1 MTIGGYSING
11 YLLLFYKWLLVVI
24 LLMIISGYSINGY
37 YFSTYR
43 SRSRK
48 NYVDFIFNGKMIWKF
63 QAHELMKHIV
73 YNIWKSIIEK

>member
-1 MTIGGYSING
+1 M
-11 YLLLFYKWLLVVI
+11 VI
-24 LLMIISGYSINGY
+24 TFQLIDLDHV
-37 YFSTYR
+37 T
-43 SRSRK
+43 